1 MPIPTRPRTSGGTQ
15 LVDYASIMRALA
27 ATRRDLVP
35 EHWHKGAPAID
46 VHGRETEPDAP
57 ESVAWCVQGLL
68 LDHLRDGTNATIR
81 AAMQLLHRTASRVSE
96 GRHDTLF
103 AFNDAATTSFADID
117 RLLRAAIGE
126 AAMLAG
132 DGRTHT
138 EGRGASAQS
147 GDA

>member
-1 MPIPTRPRTSGGTQ
+1 MPISTHRRTTGME
-15 LVDYASIMRALA
+15 LADYTLIKWALA

-35 EHWHKGAPAID
+35 ERWHKGAPAID

-68 LDHLRDGTNATIR
+68 LDHLHDGTNVTIR
-81 AAMQLLHRTASRVSE
+81 AAMHLLHRTASRLSE

-103 AFNDAATTSFADID
+103 AFNDAATTTFADID
-117 RLLRAAIGE
+117 QLLCAAITE
-126 AAMLAG
+126 AGALAVDVPADATG
-132 DGRTHT
+132 SGSDVTK
-138 EGRGASAQS
+138 